1 MTLKLLTRLHFGI
14 QRDLLPALEEVT
26 GPLSD
31 KDKSFVKVCELLSLE
46 KQVKACGWKGYGRP
60 PKSHLKMAHAFV
72 AKALWNIPTTKAL
85 IGQLRQNT
93 TLRRLCGWE
102 DGPRSVPSESIFSR
116 AFATFAAIGLGE
128 RAHQALIGTHLGK
141 EIILHA
147 GSDSTAIEAREKAVK
162 QPQVEPAS
170 QEPSAEVPK
179 RKRGRPRK
187 GQEPPPPPE
196 PTRLQR
202 HLEGTLAANLQD
214 LPEVC
219 CNYGCKKNSQGNT
232 DYWRG
237 YKLHLVTGDGDIP
250 LCAYLSSA
258 SLHDSQAAIILEQSV
273 AARTGAVLYQL
284 KDSAYDAQAIRAHS
298 VKMGSI
304 PIIEKRD
311 YRSPEAIPMEPDRAR
326 HYNARSGVERNNSD
340 LKDNHGGRSVRVKGA
355 AKVMTHLMFGI
366 LVMSAEALIRLVV

>member
-1 MTLKLLTRLHFGI
+1 MTLKLLTRLHFSI

-31 KDKSFVKVCELLSLE
+31 KDRSFVKVCELLCLE
-46 KQVKACGWKGYGRP
+46 KQVQACGWKGFGRP

-85 IGQLRQNT
+85 IAQLKANT

-116 AFATFAAIGLGE
+116 AFALFADIGLGQSTHE
-128 RAHQALIGTHLGK
+128 ALIRTHLGN
-141 EIILHA
+141 EIIWHA
-147 GSDSTAIEAREKAVK
+147 ATDATAIEAREKVVK
-162 QPQVEPAS
+162 EPQATPPEAPR
-170 QEPSAEVPK
+170 

-187 GQEPPPPPE
+187 GQEPPPPD

-202 HLEGTLAANLQD
+202 HLCGTLAANLQD
-214 LPEVC
+214 MPEVN
-219 CNYGCKKNSQGNT
+219 CNHGCKKNSQGNT

-258 SLHDSQAAIILEQSV
+258 SMHDSQAAIILEQSV
-273 AARTGAVLYQL
+273 AQRTNAVFYQL
-284 KDSAYDAQAIRAHS
+284 KDSAYDAQAIREHS
-298 VKMGSI
+298 VKVGSV

-311 YRSPEAIPMEPDRAR
+311 YRSPESIKMERDRAQ
-326 HYNARSGVERNNSD
+326 HYNARSAVERSNSD
-340 LKDNHGGRSVRVKGA
+340 LKDNHGGRMLRVRGA

-366 LVMSAEALIRLVV
+366 LVMSAEALIRQVT

>member
-1 MTLKLLTRLHFGI
+1 MTLKLLTQLHFGI

-31 KDKSFVKVCELLSLE
+31 KDKSFVKVCELLRLE
-46 KQVKACGWKGYGRP
+46 KQVEACGWKGFGRP

-85 IGQLRQNT
+85 IGQLKSNT

-102 DGPRSVPSESIFSR
+102 DGPSSVPSESIFSR
-116 AFATFAAIGLGE
+116 AFALFADIGLGQSTHE
-128 RAHQALIGTHLGK
+128 ALISTHLGK
-141 EIILHA
+141 EIIWHA
-147 GSDSTAIEAREKAVK
+147 ATDATAIEARERAVK
-162 QPQVEPAS
+162 EPQAAPTNEAPHTQPA
-170 QEPSAEVPK
+170 K

-187 GQEPPPPPE
+187 GEAPPPPD

-202 HLEGTLAANLQD
+202 HLKGTLEANLKD
-214 LPEVC
+214 MPEVS

-258 SLHDSQAAIILEQSV
+258 NMHDSQAAIILEQSV
-273 AARTGAVLYQL
+273 AQRTKAVFYQL
-284 KDSAYDAQAIRAHS
+284 KDSGYDAQAIREHS
-298 VKMGSI
+298 VKMGSV

-311 YRSPEAIPMEPDRAR
+311 YRSPESIKMEPDRAR
-326 HYNARSGVERNNSD
+326 HYNARSSVERSNSD
-340 LKDNHGGRSVRVKGA
+340 LKDNHGGRMLRVRGA

-366 LVMSAEALIRLVV
+366 LVMSAEALIRQVT